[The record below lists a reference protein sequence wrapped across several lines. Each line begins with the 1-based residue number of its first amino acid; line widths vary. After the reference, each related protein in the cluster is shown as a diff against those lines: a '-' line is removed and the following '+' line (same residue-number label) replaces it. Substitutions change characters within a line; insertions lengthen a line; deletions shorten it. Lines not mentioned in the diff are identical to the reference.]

1 MGLNFPLFLTG
12 ISNSSL
18 EPSLNHAIKAVQW
31 LLFLVLVQDLFQQAK
46 PLIFQL
52 LVVLLV
58 LAAPLILDLVQ
69 SPNQTVNLK
78 QFLDVN

>member
-1 MGLNFPLFLTG
+1 MAP
-12 ISNSSL
+12 
-18 EPSLNHAIKAVQW
+18 
-31 LLFLVLVQDLFQQAK
+31 FLVLVQDLFQQAK